1 MLQLRGHA
9 GFIVWIVFV
18 FGPNAVEYTPVC
30 TLELWEVDITP
41 TFSLYILDLCLLLL
55 IIILCAAYRAQSIR
69 IKTFVLDDVKGLDT
83 HANSGGD
90 WPSRRTRIGE
100 K

>member
-41 TFSLYILDLCLLLL
+41 TLELL
-55 IIILCAAYRAQSIR
+55 IYLGL
-69 IKTFVLDDVKGLDT
+69 VLALTDYHSMCGI
-83 HANSGGD
+83 SGAEYSD
-90 WPSRRTRIGE
+90 KNFRTR
-100 K
+100 